1 MLVVVLAAGAKRR
14 VNKGGG
20 MDHLEILPI
29 SKAPVRKGEVDLRPV
44 LLAPTPRGGWI
55 IGAWNG
61 SAWFDLCSGRVLD
74 PQIYVALPRLRVG
87 SP

>member
-1 MLVVVLAAGAKRR
+1 M
-14 VNKGGG
+14 
-20 MDHLEILPI
+20 
-29 SKAPVRKGEVDLRPV
+29 
-44 LLAPTPRGGWI
+44 LLAPTSRGGWT

-87 SP
+87 NLGRSAPGAVSGAENSRGYQAAS

>member
-1 MLVVVLAAGAKRR
+1 
-14 VNKGGG
+14 

-29 SKAPVRKGEVDLRPV
+29 SKAPVRKAEVDLRPV
-44 LLAPTPRGGWI
+44 LLAPTSRGGWT
-55 IGAWNG
+55 IGARNG

-87 SP
+87 NL

>member
-1 MLVVVLAAGAKRR
+1 MVALAASGALNREA
-14 VNKGGG
+14 G

-29 SKAPVRKGEVDLRPV
+29 SKALVREGEADLRPV